1 MRTIYKLNGSFVEEK
16 DIPKDAKKVDESHII
31 RYETKEYSKEQSKNA
46 MDYFGKMQE
55 DREELNRRHG

>member
-16 DIPKDAKKVDESHII
+16 DIPTDAKKVDETHII
-31 RYETKEYSKEQSKNA
+31 RYETAEYSKEQSKNA
-46 MDYFGKMQE
+46 MDYFSKMDE